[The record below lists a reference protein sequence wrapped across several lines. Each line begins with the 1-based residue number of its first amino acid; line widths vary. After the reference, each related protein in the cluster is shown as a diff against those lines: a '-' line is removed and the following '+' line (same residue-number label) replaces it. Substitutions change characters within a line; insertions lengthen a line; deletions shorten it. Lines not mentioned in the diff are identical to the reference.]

1 MRATTHRLMSANIR
15 SIVTGMVERS
25 SVERTNPN
33 NRRTV
38 PPPASQRA
46 EYRCGAQSPIK
57 TMLVKRIPTAIPF
70 GSDRPRRKMMHPDT
84 IAKGKKPVSM
94 VPFKYNPRSLASRCM
109 IVEQQAGSFRIECP
123 WGRGV
128 HWYLETCIAMAKPSG
143 FRISIAPT
151 GSAQCSSVYQ
161 GGLSVGNPCHL
172 DQKPGQ

>member
-1 MRATTHRLMSANIR
+1 MRATTHRLMSVNNR
-15 SIVTGMVERS
+15 SIMTGMVERS
-25 SVERTNPN
+25 SVEKTNPN

-57 TMLVKRIPTAIPF
+57 TMLVKRIATAIPF
-70 GSDRPRRKMMHPDT
+70 GSDRPSRKMMHPDT

-94 VPFKYNPRSLASRCM
+94 PALKYNLGCSASRCLT
-109 IVEQQAGSFRIECP
+109 VDQRARSFRIESP
-123 WGRGV
+123 WGRGF
-128 HWYLETCIAMAKPSG
+128 HWYLDACIAIAKPSA

-151 GSAQCSSVYQ
+151 GSAPCSSFYQ